1 MSFEEYW
8 ETDGSR
14 KDAADHKERARLA
27 WEAGQKAQA
36 EETVR
41 CLEMF
46 EPKKKK
52 DPYDLLEDIVICPH
66 L

>member
-27 WEAGQKAQA
+27 WEAGWTTGYIEGQLYKEIHPRFSWQN
-36 EETVR
+36 EE
-41 CLEMF
+41 E
-46 EPKKKK
+46 
-52 DPYDLLEDIVICPH
+52 I
-66 L
+66 